1 MSEVG
6 KTFFFMNQL
15 EKLGYQ
21 DDLIGYLVR
30 NYPIDDLLVQY
41 GFVY

>member
-1 MSEVG
+1 MSEIRKIV
-6 KTFFFMNQL
+6 FFMDQL

-30 NYPIDDLLVQY
+30 TYPIDDLLVQY
-41 GFVY
+41 GLSI

>member
-6 KTFFFMNQL
+6 KIFYFMNQL

-30 NYPIDDLLVQY
+30 HYPIDDLLAQY
-41 GFVY
+41 GLLD

>member
-1 MSEVG
+1 MSEVS
-6 KTFFFMNQL
+6 KIFFFMTQM

-30 NYPIDDLLVQY
+30 NYPIDSLLTQYDLES
-41 GFVY
+41 